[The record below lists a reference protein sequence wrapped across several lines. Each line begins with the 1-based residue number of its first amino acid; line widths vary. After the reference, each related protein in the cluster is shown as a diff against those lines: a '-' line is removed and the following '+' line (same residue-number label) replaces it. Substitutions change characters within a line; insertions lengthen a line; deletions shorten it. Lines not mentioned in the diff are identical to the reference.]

1 MPDLTCNMNA
11 QLAKGSLNQSLV
23 ASGVTANCSASGI
36 NTLTLTPGTNAAG
49 TVAITTA
56 TLSSVGL
63 FFARNLSTVATA
75 TVSFGQLSAGALVPC
90 VSLKGGEAAVGR
102 LAAGNYAA
110 QANMTGT
117 QLVIS
122 IVEG

>member
-1 MPDLTCNMNA
+1 MADLTWSINA
-11 QLAKGSLNQSLV
+11 QVARGNLNQAFV
-23 ASGVTANCSASGI
+23 ASGVTADSSASGI
-36 NTLTLTPGTNAAG
+36 TTVTISPGTNAAG
-49 TVAITTA
+49 TSAISTA

-63 FFARNLSTVATA
+63 FFARNLSTIATA
-75 TVSFGQLSAGALVPC
+75 AVSFGQLSAGVLVPT

-102 LAAGNYAA
+102 LAAGSYAA
-110 QANMTGT
+110 QSNRTGT